1 MAGYQDIDNADTQ
14 YKDHLTLGGFDYS
27 FNSATKGQIY
37 SAELSYLFP
46 QQFGPITSVRPY
58 LNYSSYRKE
67 QDGFKDST
75 RFIPGIAF
83 NYQKLTVQAE
93 LLMGKHD
100 PYLETVKAL
109 RLVEAMINGIKSI
122 CDFAYYF

>member
-1 MAGYQDIDNADTQ
+1 MI
-14 YKDHLTLGGFDYS
+14 FI
-27 FNSATKGQIY
+27 F
-37 SAELSYLFP
+37 
-46 QQFGPITSVRPY
+46 SVGIIY

-93 LLMGKHD
+93 LEVISKNYKCFFI
-100 PYLETVKAL
+100 PFIIASTSRKAL
-109 RLVEAMINGIKSI
+109 TVS
-122 CDFAYYF
+122 

>member
-1 MAGYQDIDNADTQ
+1 MAGYQDIDNADTE

-58 LNYSSYRKE
+58 LNYSSYRKNKM
-67 QDGFKDST
+67 GLKTLPVLFPALPLTIKIDST
-75 RFIPGIAF
+75 SRVADG
-83 NYQKLTVQAE
+83 
-93 LLMGKHD
+93 
-100 PYLETVKAL
+100 
-109 RLVEAMINGIKSI
+109 
-122 CDFAYYF
+122 